1 MLWLGIG
8 CWVAGEIADDEAL
21 GTLSNR
27 VVEAARDQGALI
39 HLANGLLYLS
49 MYNLLNGSVERARST
64 FAERNAL
71 MAAVGIAVDVGP
83 MVIAA
88 WAGNEAEARVEIE
101 AVSRYAVEHQQGWM
115 FGFVDYARQTL
126 ELGCGN
132 YEAALAD
139 GVSDYQ
145 DDSFLG
151 CQLPEHDRSA
161 RAIRSSGRGHCGAVG
176 VLRTR
181 HRASPR
187 RCRWV
192 CSLARAR
199 CWR

>member
-1 MLWLGIG
+1 MLQRALAALAEAEATSEESMLWLGIG

-83 MVIAA
+83 MIIAA
-88 WAGNEAEARVEIE
+88 WAGNEAEARAEIE

-115 FGFVDYARQTL
+115 FALRGLRQADPGARL
-126 ELGCGN
+126 R
-132 YEAALAD
+132 
-139 GVSDYQ
+139 
-145 DDSFLG
+145 
-151 CQLPEHDRSA
+151 QL
-161 RAIRSSGRGHCGAVG
+161 
-176 VLRTR
+176 
-181 HRASPR
+181 
-187 RCRWV
+187 
-192 CSLARAR
+192 
-199 CWR
+199 